1 MQDLSG
7 NESVAA
13 TEMQAAAVGI
23 LSEDDTLLSLMITI
37 GMYGRN
43 VAGVGQFCNSFSDS
57 AAAEITETS
66 NVLIGLFTDPE
77 GVAIGVENGTDF
89 SRREG
94 ERLITNQRIGH
105 LEGAG
110 LFHLF
115 CFLSDLFLGSED
127 MKYLETV
134 GNYVLY
140 DVTEDDTRELHTSV
154 GNRYVRNSIL
164 IFYKK
169 QRQEIGKELRSCETV
184 AEAFDIIQNVF
195 GRKPINEVLAEAKKI
210 EKQRQAERARM
221 QREADRAKRETEE
234 SFSFQ
239 SRKN

>member
-1 MQDLSG
+1 MQG
-7 NESVAA
+7 
-13 TEMQAAAVGI
+13 AAVGI
-23 LSEDDTLLSLMITI
+23 LSEDNALLSLMIAI

-43 VAGVGQFCNSFSDS
+43 VAGGDQFCNSFSDS
-57 AAAEITETS
+57 AAAEIAEACD
-66 NVLIGLFTDPE
+66 VFIGLLTYAE
-77 GVAIGVENGTDF
+77 RITISVEDGTDF

-94 ERLITNQRIGH
+94 ERLITDQSIGH

-164 IFYKK
+164 IFHKK
-169 QRQEIGKELRSCETV
+169 QRQEIGEELRSCETV

-210 EKQRQAERARM
+210 EKQRQAERARI

-239 SRKN
+239 SRKK